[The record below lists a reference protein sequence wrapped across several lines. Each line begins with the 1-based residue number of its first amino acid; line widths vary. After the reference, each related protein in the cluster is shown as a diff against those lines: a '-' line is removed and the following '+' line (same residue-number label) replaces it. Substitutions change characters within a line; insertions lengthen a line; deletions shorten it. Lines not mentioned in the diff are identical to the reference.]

1 MDKNTL
7 DFIGLSMMGMIDDPI
22 VKDMIGLQLLN
33 DTNPD
38 NDMIGLGLMAQPSNF
53 GLKSVIGA
61 KNGFYR

>member
-38 NDMIGLGLMAQPSNF
+38 NDMIGLGLMSQPSNF
-53 GLKSVIGA
+53 GLKSITGV